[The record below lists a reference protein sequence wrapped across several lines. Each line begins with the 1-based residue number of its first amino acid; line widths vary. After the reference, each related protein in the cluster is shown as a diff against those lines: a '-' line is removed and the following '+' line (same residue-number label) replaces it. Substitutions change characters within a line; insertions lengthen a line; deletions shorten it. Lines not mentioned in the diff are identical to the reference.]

1 MTPSPFRSIGIGLA
15 IDLTCGFE
23 LNHGKSCNND
33 CPSNPLRTY
42 KYDVAVGMMITFYCP
57 CQSRVMSGEA
67 SMLLVTRVVHYKCIG
82 TWHYSTYFCLLL
94 LLFIFV
100 VLSSSSVFVTL
111 VVNCTNY
118 CIYTYIWSTI
128 LFVLFTLLYC
138 SSRDSLFSFVLSTS
152 VAATSFIDNDI
163 NHNDTT
169 NNNISKSCHFT
180 NKRKGLIECIV
191 NVYLCKIF

>member
-1 MTPSPFRSIGIGLA
+1 MTVNKGTTSNVYISPELLRTNTSPFSIEISHLMTPSPFRSIGIGLA

-82 TWHYSTYFCLLL
+82 T
-94 LLFIFV
+94 
-100 VLSSSSVFVTL
+100 
-111 VVNCTNY
+111 
-118 CIYTYIWSTI
+118 
-128 LFVLFTLLYC
+128 
-138 SSRDSLFSFVLSTS
+138 
-152 VAATSFIDNDI
+152 
-163 NHNDTT
+163 
-169 NNNISKSCHFT
+169 
-180 NKRKGLIECIV
+180 
-191 NVYLCKIF
+191 